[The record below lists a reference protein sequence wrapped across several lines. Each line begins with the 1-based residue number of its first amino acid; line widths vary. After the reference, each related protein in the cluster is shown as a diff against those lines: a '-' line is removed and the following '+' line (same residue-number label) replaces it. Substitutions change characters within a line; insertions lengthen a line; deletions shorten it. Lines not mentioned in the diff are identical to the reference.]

1 MMRPKKGMEL
11 QVNFIV
17 MLVLAIAM
25 FSLGLTVLYMVFSG
39 AQEYEDRISEQ
50 MERQMEDLMYTGGK
64 KVVIPSNQ
72 VTLEKGDAHTFW
84 IGIRNHLDDVTA
96 FRAVIDCVG
105 ALKPNED
112 VICDSESE
120 PCTNWCGTEGHW
132 FMEKESE
139 YEVEQNN
146 HIIRSIVIR
155 IPKRTYDEMD
165 DIPRGIYILN
175 ILVQYK
181 DPDTSEWHDY
191 DTIKKLRITVK

>member
-1 MMRPKKGMEL
+1 MRSKKAIEL

-39 AQEYEDRISEQ
+39 AEEAEDRISEQ
-50 MERQMEDLMYTGGK
+50 MERQMEKLMYTGGK

-72 VTLEKGDAHTFW
+72 AELEKGDSHTFW
-84 IGIRNHLDDVTA
+84 IGIRNHLDDVTT

-105 ALKPNED
+105 AIKTNED
-112 VICDSESE
+112 MICDSDSE
-120 PCTNWCGTEGHW
+120 PCTNMCGTEGHW

-139 YEVEQNN
+139 YLVEQNN

-155 IPKRTYDEMD
+155 VPKRTYDQMGD
-165 DIPRGIYILN
+165 TARGIYIFN
-175 ILVQYK
+175 VLVQYK
-181 DPDTSEWHDY
+181 DPETSEWHDY